1 MSKSKQ
7 KRKQQS
13 QQQQQHGAVKKLKT
27 EQSAATPVL
36 PTVGA
41 AAPAAFEPKFLSTV
55 VPEEDLEITVDT
67 LRALVENPGLIKS
80 KACKDLRTAV
90 FEFRKA
96 CTTGFNAAGAF
107 TIIRWQSMGHQHA
120 TEEEM
125 GRDSPQTN
133 SFPADANLTS
143 RISGA
148 LADGGHTE
156 ARILLAEMRIRQQAP
171 KLGALC
177 RWVRDLDVISGL
189 AEQREGR
196 VRRTDAQA
204 ETLKVLDAILRVTGP
219 VDHSPA
225 PPSPDEDRP
234 AAGDE
239 PGSLSVRPAWDL
251 RDAARPRRT
260 VYDSVLDGTL
270 AASMPTGTRPQFRVI
285 QTVPGPERNPPN
297 QHPATVW
304 ASRDGAIAL
313 ASPSSPDA
321 PVTTHHSHP
330 TVPDLHLLRDVL
342 TPDECG
348 RIVGAAEAVG
358 FAPDAPV
365 RAGGDS
371 IAAATENSVLAHNFY
386 WVADEEF
393 CRVLWA
399 RVEPFVPERVGG
411 RKVRGLN
418 RRFRVYRYVP
428 GAEYRAHIG
437 MLLSLH
443 LLLRLPFPLT
453 LQPRRRLAPLRH
465 PPRRHIPVRRQPA
478 RREAVVPLHVPGLPQ
493 RRVLGRRD
501 DLLPALC
508 ARGRPQRVPREAD
521 PGQCGHVPPR
531 RDRGEPAA

>member
-13 QQQQQHGAVKKLKT
+13 QQQQLGAVKKVKT
-27 EQSAATPVL
+27 GHSAATTNPVL
-36 PTVGA
+36 PTVG
-41 AAPAAFEPKFLSTV
+41 AAFEPKFLSTV
-55 VPEEDLEITVDT
+55 VPEEDLEITVET

-96 CTTGFNAAGAF
+96 CTTGFNAA
-107 TIIRWQSMGHQHA
+107 
-120 TEEEM
+120 
-125 GRDSPQTN
+125 
-133 SFPADANLTS
+133 ADANLTS

-189 AEQREGR
+189 AEQREGKS
-196 VRRTDAQA
+196 RRTEAQA

-225 PPSPDEDRP
+225 PPPSDSVDKSSP
-234 AAGDE
+234 GDSSE
-239 PGSLSVRPAWDL
+239 PGPLAVRPAWDL
-251 RDAARPRRT
+251 RDTARPRRM

-270 AASMPTGTRPQFRVI
+270 ATSMPSGMRAQFRVI

-313 ASPSSPDA
+313 AAPSSPEA
-321 PVTTHHSHP
+321 PATTHHSHP
-330 TVPDLHLLRDVL
+330 TVPGLHLLRDVL
-342 TPDECG
+342 SPDECG

-365 RAGGDS
+365 RPGGDV
-371 IAAATENSVLAHNFY
+371 AAATENSVLAHNFY
-386 WVADEEF
+386 WVADDEF
-393 CRVLWA
+393 CRVLWG
-399 RVEPFVPERVGG
+399 RVGPFVPERVSG

-428 GAEYRAHIG
+428 GAEYRAHIDG
-437 MLLSLH
+437 AWPPSGILPDDTYQYDASPADAKQSSLFTF
-443 LLLRLPFPLT
+443 LVYLNDEFSAGETTFFLPSAREGT
-453 LQPRRRLAPLRH
+453 LNAY
-465 PPRRHIPVRRQPA
+465 PVRPIQGSVAMFPHGETEGSLLHEGTGV
-478 RREAVVPLHVPGLPQ
+478 RRGE
-493 RRVLGRRD
+493 
-501 DLLPALC
+501 
-508 ARGRPQRVPREAD
+508 RPSAKYVIRTDVEYDVD
-521 PGQCGHVPPR
+521 PG
-531 RDRGEPAA
+531 RD

>member
-1 MSKSKQ
+1 ME
-7 KRKQQS
+7 RDR
-13 QQQQQHGAVKKLKT
+13 
-27 EQSAATPVL
+27 P
-36 PTVGA
+36 
-41 AAPAAFEPKFLSTV
+41 
-55 VPEEDLEITVDT
+55 
-67 LRALVENPGLIKS
+67 RAN
-80 KACKDLRTAV
+80 
-90 FEFRKA
+90 
-96 CTTGFNAAGAF
+96 
-107 TIIRWQSMGHQHA
+107 
-120 TEEEM
+120 
-125 GRDSPQTN
+125 N
-133 SFPADANLTS
+133 SPADANLTS

-148 LADGGHTE
+148 LADGGHIE

-196 VRRTDAQA
+196 VRRSDAQA

-225 PPSPDEDRP
+225 PPAP
-234 AAGDE
+234 AADGTAPAEDGGSPQ

-260 VYDSVLDGTL
+260 VYNTVLDGTL
-270 AASMPTGTRPQFRVI
+270 AASMPTGTRAQFRVI

-365 RAGGDS
+365 RPGGDS
-371 IAAATENSVLAHNFY
+371 VAAATENSVLAHNFY

-411 RKVRGLN
+411 RRVRGLN

-437 MLLSLH
+437 TL
-443 LLLRLPFPLT
+443 LPF
-453 LQPRRRLAPLRH
+453 RLSCAPSPFFADNPSQTAPGH
-465 PPRRHIPVRRQPA
+465 PQASAPTTHTNTT
-478 RREAVVPLHVPGLPQ
+478 
-493 RRVLGRRD
+493 
-501 DLLPALC
+501 PALPTQSS
-508 ARGRPQRVPREAD
+508 RPSSRS
-521 PGQCGHVPPR
+521 
-531 RDRGEPAA
+531 

>member
-1 MSKSKQ
+1 MTATN
-7 KRKQQS
+7 RK
-13 QQQQQHGAVKKLKT
+13 LT
-27 EQSAATPVL
+27 
-36 PTVGA
+36 
-41 AAPAAFEPKFLSTV
+41 
-55 VPEEDLEITVDT
+55 
-67 LRALVENPGLIKS
+67 R
-80 KACKDLRTAV
+80 
-90 FEFRKA
+90 
-96 CTTGFNAAGAF
+96 NA
-107 TIIRWQSMGHQHA
+107 
-120 TEEEM
+120 
-125 GRDSPQTN
+125 
-133 SFPADANLTS
+133 ADANLTS

-196 VRRTDAQA
+196 SRRTAAQA

-219 VDHSPA
+219 VDHSP
-225 PPSPDEDRP
+225 PPTDS
-234 AAGDE
+234 AAAVVEERYSSE
-239 PGSLSVRPAWDL
+239 PGTLSVRPAWDL
-251 RDAARPRRT
+251 RDAARPRRM

-270 AASMPTGTRPQFRVI
+270 ASSMPAGTRGRFRVI

-313 ASPSSPDA
+313 AAPSSPDA
-321 PVTTHHSHP
+321 PATTHHSHP
-330 TVPDLHLLRDVL
+330 TVPGLHLMRDVL
-342 TPDECG
+342 SPDECG

-365 RAGGDS
+365 RPGADS
-371 IAAATENSVLAHNFY
+371 AASAENSVLAHNFY

-393 CRVLWA
+393 CRVLWG

-437 MLLSLH
+437 KFSY
-443 LLLRLPFPLT
+443 FSPL
-453 LQPRRRLAPLRH
+453 
-465 PPRRHIPVRRQPA
+465 
-478 RREAVVPLHVPGLPQ
+478 
-493 RRVLGRRD
+493 
-501 DLLPALC
+501 
-508 ARGRPQRVPREAD
+508 
-521 PGQCGHVPPR
+521 
-531 RDRGEPAA
+531 

>member
-13 QQQQQHGAVKKLKT
+13 QQQQLGALKKAKT
-27 EQSAATPVL
+27 GHSAATTTPVL
-36 PTVGA
+36 PTVG
-41 AAPAAFEPKFLSTV
+41 AAFEPKFLSTV

-96 CTTGFNAAGAF
+96 CTTGFNAA
-107 TIIRWQSMGHQHA
+107 
-120 TEEEM
+120 
-125 GRDSPQTN
+125 
-133 SFPADANLTS
+133 ADANLTS

-156 ARILLAEMRIRQQAP
+156 ARILLAEMRIRGQAP

-196 VRRTDAQA
+196 SRRTEAQA

-219 VDHSPA
+219 VDHSSA
-225 PPSPDEDRP
+225 PPPADSADNSPP
-234 AAGDE
+234 GDSSE
-239 PGSLSVRPAWDL
+239 PGPLAVRPAWDL
-251 RDAARPRRT
+251 RDTTRPRRV

-270 AASMPTGTRPQFRVI
+270 AASMPPGTRAHFRVI

-313 ASPSSPDA
+313 AAPSSLDA
-321 PVTTHHSHP
+321 PATTHHSHP
-330 TVPDLHLLRDVL
+330 TVPGLHLLRDVL
-342 TPDECG
+342 SPDECG

-365 RAGGDS
+365 RPGGDS
-371 IAAATENSVLAHNFY
+371 VAAATENSVLAHNFY

-393 CRVLWA
+393 CPRSLGPGGAVRA
-399 RVEPFVPERVGG
+399 GAGG
-411 RKVRGLN
+411 RAQDGAWPPSGILPDDTYQYDASPPDAKQSSLFTFLVYLN
-418 RRFRVYRYVP
+418 DEFSAGETTFFLPSAREGTLNAYPVKPIQGSVAMFP
-428 GAEYRAHIG
+428 HGETEG
-437 MLLSLH
+437 SLLH
-443 LLLRLPFPLT
+443 EGT
-453 LQPRRRLAPLRH
+453 G
-465 PPRRHIPVRRQPA
+465 VRRGEKPSA
-478 RREAVVPLHVPGLPQ
+478 KYVIRTDVEYDV
-493 RRVLGRRD
+493 
-501 DLLPALC
+501 
-508 ARGRPQRVPREAD
+508 D
-521 PGQCGHVPPR
+521 PG
-531 RDRGEPAA
+531 RD